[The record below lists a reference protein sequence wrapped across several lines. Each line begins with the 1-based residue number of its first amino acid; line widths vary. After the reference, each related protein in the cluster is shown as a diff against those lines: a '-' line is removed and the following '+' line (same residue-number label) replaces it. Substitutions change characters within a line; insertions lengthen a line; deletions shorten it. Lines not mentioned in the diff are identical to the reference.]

1 MAARRLDF
9 SGIVVESSQPES
21 STPSQDRE
29 RGDNIKKDLLKLR
42 EEARKA
48 GDSDLVEQC
57 NQEIRELDE
66 AQNER
71 LDALQARLRARR
83 DSALKKAAQMGDQ
96 GGGGSSSSSSS
107 SSAKM
112 DVDTPEDAAAREAV
126 AREAARREAAARATS
141 MREQAIL
148 RRILEKC
155 LVDIHN
161 YNRLR
166 SSSRAN
172 IEELK
177 RREKFEAFKA
187 LVFEEQRLFVE
198 NPAFDWDQEDDF
210 EDRVHAL
217 DRLIAMLGINA
228 SSSSSSS
235 VQLRL

>member
-83 DSALKKAAQMGDQ
+83 DSALKKAAQMG
-96 GGGGSSSSSSS
+96 GGGSSSSSSS

-172 IEELK
+172 IVELK

>member
-83 DSALKKAAQMGDQ
+83 DSALKKAAQM